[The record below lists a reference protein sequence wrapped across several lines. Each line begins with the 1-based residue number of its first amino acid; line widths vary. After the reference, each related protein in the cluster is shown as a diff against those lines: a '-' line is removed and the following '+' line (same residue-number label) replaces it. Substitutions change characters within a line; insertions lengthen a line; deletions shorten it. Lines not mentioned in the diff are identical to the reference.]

1 MAAPPPPAAPR
12 PPSRRR
18 AAAWLLTGPLG
29 HLAGGVAD
37 WAELLTRHVL
47 ARARERAGGH
57 VARARERARDVH

>member
-12 PPSRRR
+12 PPARRR
-18 AAAWLLTGPLG
+18 VAAWLLTGPLG

-47 ARARERAGGH
+47 ARARERA
-57 VARARERARDVH
+57 RDVH